1 MVKRMQTQSFWRRI
15 WQELQRLVLLVVGT
29 LVAALAFSVFQEPY
43 DLAAGGV
50 SGIGLIVNAFTGWSV
65 SLFYFIT
72 NIPLLVLGFFY
83 LGRWRFVVKTVVS
96 VVIFSAAVEFFDRYL
111 PGYVEQWPLTD
122 NVLLSAIYAGL
133 VGGIG
138 GGLIY
143 AAGAT
148 MGGTGIIGRVIQFQ
162 TGIPLSQIY
171 LFVDGGIILA
181 AALVFG
187 WETALYAML
196 TLLLSGLATDY
207 VLEGPSRARTAFIV
221 TNKPQELIRAI
232 DQQLGRGASYWPAT
246 GGYQGEERTMVMCA
260 IYRPQV
266 NELKALVG
274 QIDPT
279 AFVTIGMTQQVLG
292 LGFTKMEG

>member
-1 MVKRMQTQSFWRRI
+1 MRAQNRWKRIGQAVQQF
-15 WQELQRLVLLVVGT
+15 VVLVVGT
-29 LVAALAFSVFQEPY
+29 LVSALAFSVFQAPY

-65 SLFYFIT
+65 SLFYFIA
-72 NIPLLVLGFFY
+72 NIPLLVWGFFY
-83 LGRWRFVVKTVVS
+83 LGRWRFVVKTVVA
-96 VVIFSAAVEFFDRYL
+96 VVIFSVAVELFDRYL
-111 PGYVEQWPLTD
+111 PGYVDQWPLTD

-148 MGGTGIIGRVIQFQ
+148 MGGTGIIGRVIQLK
-162 TGIPLSQIY
+162 TGIPLSRVY
-171 LFVDGGIILA
+171 LFVDGGIIVA
-181 AALVFG
+181 AALAFG
-187 WETALYAML
+187 WEIALYAML

-221 TNKPQELIRAI
+221 TNQPQALIRAF
-232 DQQLGRGASYWPAT
+232 DRQLGRGASYWAAT
-246 GGYQGEERTMVMCA
+246 GGYQGDGRTVVMCA

-266 NELKALVG
+266 NELKAIVA

-292 LGFTKMEG
+292 LGFTKMTE